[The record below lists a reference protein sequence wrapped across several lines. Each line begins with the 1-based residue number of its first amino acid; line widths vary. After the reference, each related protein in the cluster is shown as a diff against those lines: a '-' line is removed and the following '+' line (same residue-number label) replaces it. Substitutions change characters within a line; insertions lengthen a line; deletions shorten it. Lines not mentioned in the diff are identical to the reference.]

1 MREQLTEGDVK
12 KIEEEIEYRKLVVR
26 KDAIEAVKEARS
38 HGDLSENFEY
48 YAAKKDKNAN
58 ESRIR
63 YLERMLKTA
72 SVISDRSADDEVGLD
87 KTVEVY
93 CEDDDELETYKIV
106 TSVRGNSMNG
116 LISIESPLG
125 KALLGHKV
133 GDRVY
138 IKVNEQFG
146 YYVEIRSISAA
157 AGEDED
163 EIRKF

>member
-1 MREQLTEGDVK
+1 
-12 KIEEEIEYRKLVVR
+12 
-26 KDAIEAVKEARS
+26 
-38 HGDLSENFEY
+38 
-48 YAAKKDKNAN
+48 
-58 ESRIR
+58 
-63 YLERMLKTA
+63 MLKTA
-72 SVISDRSADDEVGLD
+72 NVITDHSNADEVGLD

-157 AGEDED
+157 ASEDED

>member
-12 KIEEEIEYRKLVVR
+12 KIEEEIEHRKLVVR
-26 KDAIEAVKEARS
+26 KEAIEAVKEARS

-72 SVISDRSADDEVGLD
+72 KVIKDQSREDEVGLD

-93 CEDDDELETYKIV
+93 CEDDDETETYRIV
-106 TSVRGNSMNG
+106 TSVRGNSLSG

-138 IKVNEQFG
+138 IKVNEQYG
-146 YYVEIRSISAA
+146 YYVEIRSISEAA
-157 AGEDED
+157 DEDED
-163 EIRKF
+163 QIRKF